1 MTMENVVEEFK
12 KYAKELGI
20 LYKTKRELDTLITKY
35 EDKLKKLGKSLE
47 LADSFENSF
56 NSDTAHFANN

>member
-1 MTMENVVEEFK
+1 MENVVDEFK

-35 EDKLKKLGKSLE
+35 EYKLKKL
-47 LADSFENSF
+47 N
-56 NSDTAHFANN
+56 